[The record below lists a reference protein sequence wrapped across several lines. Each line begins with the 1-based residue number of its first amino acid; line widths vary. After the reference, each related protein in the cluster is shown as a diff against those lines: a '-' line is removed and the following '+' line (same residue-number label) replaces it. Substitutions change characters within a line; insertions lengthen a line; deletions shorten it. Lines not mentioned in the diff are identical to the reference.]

1 MVGHIVDI
9 NISTRLAA
17 VHIEVDTFTILK
29 IDEDWLPRIMDKVEG
44 DLDST
49 GTLPLKNLTQNYRFK
64 ALIVETRC
72 HRARAI
78 ELINSKPH
86 SISNCLAGKENS

>member
-44 DLDST
+44 DQGFDCGNQMPSC
-49 GTLPLKNLTQNYRFK
+49 PSNRANKLKTSFDQQLSR
-64 ALIVETRC
+64 
-72 HRARAI
+72 
-78 ELINSKPH
+78 
-86 SISNCLAGKENS
+86 